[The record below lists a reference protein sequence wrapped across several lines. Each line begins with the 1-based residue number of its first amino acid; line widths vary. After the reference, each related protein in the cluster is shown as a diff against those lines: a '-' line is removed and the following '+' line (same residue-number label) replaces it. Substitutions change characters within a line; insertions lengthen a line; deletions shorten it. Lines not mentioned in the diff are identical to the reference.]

1 MSVKLKAKCMT
12 PKENFLRWLEGIA
25 QHEIVAIHKRQAEC
39 NQKIDKVLKLL
50 DSIIKEMKG
59 LSHDKKI
66 YKKG

>member
-1 MSVKLKAKCMT
+1 MSVKLKSKCMT
-12 PKENFLRWLEGIA
+12 PKENFWRWLEGIA
-25 QHEIVAIHKRQAEC
+25 QHEIVAIHKRVAEC
-39 NQKIDKVLKLL
+39 DLKLDKTIKLL